1 MPFVIRFSIYPEN
14 PSETDSALRLPN
26 SQTDETYRT
35 HMKKKRIFYGA
46 LALAGIFILYIG
58 VKFYMEKTI
67 ERNIDNEIQKIKQ
80 FAGVQYDDLQVNIF
94 DPSIRLRGVVIT
106 PRYWKEEIRIDE
118 GVFYD
123 LKNQEGLPSTI
134 RFNLKGIYLNVARPD
149 NFLKPYIE
157 SMGLENAKAD
167 LACAVSYDKE
177 HRLLNVKQIKIG
189 AGGVG
194 KAELRLRLKNIDPET
209 IDSLPQN
216 IVMLLITLSGISI
229 ESAEITYQDETLMD
243 RVITVA
249 ARQKSQPADDYYQS
263 LVQRL
268 EQAIENESDP
278 DVKKAIIGVQDF
290 MKKKDRISIMLAPKS
305 PVPFGRLYWIRDLK
319 PLIDLLGIKVT
330 A

>member
-1 MPFVIRFSIYPEN
+1 
-14 PSETDSALRLPN
+14 
-26 SQTDETYRT
+26 
-35 HMKKKRIFYGA
+35 
-46 LALAGIFILYIG
+46 
-58 VKFYMEKTI
+58 
-67 ERNIDNEIQKIKQ
+67 
-80 FAGVQYDDLQVNIF
+80 
-94 DPSIRLRGVVIT
+94 
-106 PRYWKEEIRIDE
+106 
-118 GVFYD
+118 
-123 LKNQEGLPSTI
+123 
-134 RFNLKGIYLNVARPD
+134 
-149 NFLKPYIE
+149 
-157 SMGLENAKAD
+157 
-167 LACAVSYDKE
+167 
-177 HRLLNVKQIKIG
+177 
-189 AGGVG
+189 
-194 KAELRLRLKNIDPET
+194 
-209 IDSLPQN
+209 
-216 IVMLLITLSGISI
+216 MLLITLSGVSI